1 MATRL
6 KDDRELTPDDFA
18 VFGLDSLIYVKPI
31 TTEDARRA
39 FSVHGADG
47 TPLAV
52 MDERSVAFAAIVQQD
67 MVPVSVH

>member
-6 KDDRELTPDDFA
+6 KDDQMFSTQAFA
-18 VFGLDSLIYVKPI
+18 ALGLDRLIYVKPI
-31 TTEDARRA
+31 VTEDARQA

-52 MDERSVAFAAIVQQD
+52 MDERAVAFAAILQQD
-67 MVPVSVH
+67 MEPVSVH